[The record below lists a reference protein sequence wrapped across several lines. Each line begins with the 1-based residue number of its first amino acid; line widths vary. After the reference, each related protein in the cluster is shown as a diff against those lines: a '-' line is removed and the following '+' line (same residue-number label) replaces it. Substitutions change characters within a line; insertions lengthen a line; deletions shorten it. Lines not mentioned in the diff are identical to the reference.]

1 MLRTTSTRPRVL
13 AAVARAS
20 ERYKVVIQV
29 SENDPAK
36 WNLALNNARNV
47 QAELG
52 DTYGGISYVPG
63 GVIHIMKR
71 QREGWAYIRP

>member
-1 MLRTTSTRPRVL
+1 M
-13 AAVARAS
+13 
-20 ERYKVVIQV
+20 

-36 WNLALNNARNV
+36 WNLALMACEKTMRNTKV
-47 QAELG
+47 QKA
-52 DTYGGISYVPG
+52 DMHGGISYVPG